1 MFPGAGLLARSAP
14 YLRTADAEPGERGAR
29 IGRDSF
35 ADHDPDRFLGAGRG
49 EDLFYPAIIA
59 DGALIKRAL
68 DLVVG
73 SRLAPGEGGGES
85 RVGAAPAVD
94 RGGRDIEEIGDIG
107 FAQAMGAELAGLI
120 GMDRAV

>member
-1 MFPGAGLLARSAP
+1 M
-14 YLRTADAEPGERGAR
+14 
-29 IGRDSF
+29 
-35 ADHDPDRFLGAGRG
+35 
-49 EDLFYPAIIA
+49 AIIA
-59 DGALIKRAL
+59 DRALIERAL

-73 SRLAPGEGGGES
+73 SRLAPGERGGES